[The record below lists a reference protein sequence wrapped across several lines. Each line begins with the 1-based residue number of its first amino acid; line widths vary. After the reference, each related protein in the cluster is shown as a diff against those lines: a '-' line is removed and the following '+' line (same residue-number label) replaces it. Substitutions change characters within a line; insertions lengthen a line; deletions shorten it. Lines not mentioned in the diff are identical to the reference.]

1 MGTHVYKP
9 LKSNSSGVC
18 LLCGGSFSRLGSAQ
32 HVIHCRRRTTAN
44 RERSEHRMRDGPKG
58 LSYHLQMWD
67 ERDPDFWLHIDIGA
81 GLTLETL
88 DSFLRQTW
96 MECCYNHLSRFTI
109 NDKHYERTVSHHR
122 RERSMNVR
130 LGDVLGSD
138 DTTTIRQF
146 WYEFDFG
153 STSRVKITIVSARYS
168 QWPGIRLL
176 SHNTLSFYK
185 CDICGSTATTVR
197 HQEDNNYRDQGR
209 ELLCDTAKHPP
220 AFPSAQEWAIPN
232 SPRWGIC
239 GYSGDP
245 SPTLDVSLFYKGQ
258 MDLSAPIITG
268 DRTPMAVGPADRRGT
283 DARVGS
289 MMWAAYGDALGFM
302 FEYMHP
308 SARVAKFVTWPWGM
322 PGIGRISMPAGCMS
336 DYTQL
341 RLATARAIDGRG
353 FNVDAFC
360 RIELPIWVS
369 YAFTTEVG
377 DKAAALNLRRR
388 GVCWWGNTHS
398 QWAYGG
404 GISPAMRVQPHVWAA
419 RAGPNWLTDV
429 IANTVT
435 THGGNLQGLMA
446 ACFHAS
452 CLARCLLDGTP
463 PTLEEDCQLIVAS
476 LSSVP
481 GLIDDH
487 HRLRDWRCEWEERQD
502 EPLGTAWMDT
512 QRELS
517 RLIDSLTDPAGASL
531 ATWYE
536 STLDGLRLG
545 WPRNFFSMKVSLV
558 ASALASAAPDAQTGV
573 MTALNL
579 ADRPSKAIAT
589 LAGALLGA
597 CYPTAPPDNPLDHL
611 YLAREAERLSALARG
626 EKVRGHEYPDNIR
639 TWKAPKTQVGALSRS
654 NEGDLV
660 VEGLGRSR
668 ALGATQLVP
677 SQQYGWQWVRTGY
690 GQTLFIKRRG
700 ILHNTRN

>member
-1 MGTHVYKP
+1 MGTQVYKP
-9 LKSNSSGVC
+9 LKSNSAGVC

-32 HVIHCRRRTTAN
+32 HVIHCRRRTTADC
-44 RERSEHRMRDGPKG
+44 ECSEHRMRGPKG

-67 ERDPDFWLHIDIGA
+67 ESDPDFWLHIDVGA

-96 MECCYNHLSRFTI
+96 MECCNHLSRFII
-109 NDKHYERTVSHHR
+109 NEKYYERTVSHHR
-122 RERSMNVR
+122 RERSINVR
-130 LGDVLGSD
+130 LGDVLGSG
-138 DTTTIRQF
+138 DTTTIRRF
-146 WYEFDFG
+146 WYEYDFG
-153 STSRVKITIVSARYS
+153 STSRVKITIVSSRYS

-197 HQEDNNYRDQGR
+197 HQQDNNYRDQGR
-209 ELLCDTAKHPP
+209 EMLCDPDKHPP

-232 SPRWGIC
+232 SPRWGMC
-239 GYSGDP
+239 GYSGTP
-245 SPTLDVSLFYKGQ
+245 SPILDVSLFHKGQ
-258 MDLSAPIITG
+258 MDLAAPISTG
-268 DRTPMAVGPADRRGT
+268 ERTPMAVGPADCRET

-308 SARVAKFVTWPWGM
+308 SARVAKFEAWPRGM
-322 PGIGRISMPAGCMS
+322 PGGVGRITMPAGCMS

-341 RLATARAIDGRG
+341 RLATSRSIDGSG
-353 FNVDAFC
+353 FNIDAFC
-360 RIELPIWVS
+360 RIELPVWVS
-369 YAFTTEVG
+369 YAFTTKVS
-377 DKAAALNLRRR
+377 DKAAALNLKRR

-398 QWAYGG
+398 HWDSGG
-404 GISPAMRVQPHVWAA
+404 GPSAAMRVQPHVWAA
-419 RAGPNWLTDV
+419 RAGRNWLTDV

-435 THGGNLQGLMA
+435 THGGDLQSLMA

-452 CLARCLLDGTP
+452 CLAWCLLDGTP
-463 PTLEEDCQLIVAS
+463 PTLEDCQLIVAS
-476 LSSVP
+476 LSSVQ

-487 HRLRDWRCEWEERQD
+487 YYLRDWRCEWEERQD
-502 EPLGTAWMDT
+502 DSLSAAWMDT

-517 RLIDSLTDPAGASL
+517 TLIDSLTDPGGASL

-536 STLDGLRLG
+536 STLDELRLG
-545 WPRNFFSMKVSLV
+545 WPWDSFSLKVSLV

-589 LAGALLGA
+589 LAGGTFGSLLPDG
-597 CYPTAPPDNPLDHL
+597 TARQ
-611 YLAREAERLSALARG
+611 AS
-626 EKVRGHEYPDNIR
+626 
-639 TWKAPKTQVGALSRS
+639 
-654 NEGDLV
+654 
-660 VEGLGRSR
+660 
-668 ALGATQLVP
+668 
-677 SQQYGWQWVRTGY
+677 
-690 GQTLFIKRRG
+690 
-700 ILHNTRN
+700 